1 MTKSMRHAL
10 DAHDGEPLRA
20 VREAIFFKMKTPKKQ
35 LLGGS
40 VFQLLGGSVF
50 SSETVAEIG
59 IEQCFT
65 AAGTTAQPFSG
76 KKFSPRIFP
85 ARKT

>member
-20 VREAIFFKMKTPKKQ
+20 VREAIFFQDEDAEK
-35 LLGGS
+35 
-40 VFQLLGGSVF
+40 QLLGGSVF

-59 IEQCFT
+59 IEQYFT

-76 KKFSPRIFP
+76 KKFSPRSFP

>member
-20 VREAIFFKMKTPKKQ
+20 VREAIFFQDEDAEK
-35 LLGGS
+35 
-40 VFQLLGGSVF
+40 QLLGGSVF
-50 SSETVAEIG
+50 SSE
-59 IEQCFT
+59 T

-76 KKFSPRIFP
+76 KKFSPRSFS

>member
-20 VREAIFFKMKTPKKQ
+20 VREAIFFQDEDAEKQ

-40 VFQLLGGSVF
+40 VF
-50 SSETVAEIG
+50 
-59 IEQCFT
+59 
-65 AAGTTAQPFSG
+65 
-76 KKFSPRIFP
+76 
-85 ARKT
+85 RKRWRKSA